1 MAGISVLFVTF
12 LLMFLLGCAVIALVL
27 LVISMVL
34 FAVSKRHARS
44 AGYKVGAVVTL
55 IFGILA
61 AAPPVVMVI
70 LCLVGYVV
78 DEGKKAKEIAA
89 IENKAVVSGDEWR
102 EGFEYNGDWLVPVP
116 IFMNS
121 DSYKHYGDNQNL
133 YEIGAVVQKYSNDY
147 YSLYELVSDSDYPIY
162 YVWVEGFAG
171 GEYYSRTFV
180 KREEYDSVLDFYS
193 TCPLAVKAQWS
204 TAPAG
209 TELSNRWVQ
218 VKTDITEYR
227 QALMQ
232 LADDVLSD
240 VSGKYRVRESVPEG
254 YDEIAFRIQSEDGVF
269 RLDLTVGTGEDGRVL
284 YLNEYRVSDEIVEKY
299 EKLLDALV
307 ETAEGELTLEAV
319 HRKTGNRLRQEMA
332 QKILEGFLHPESA
345 LLLAVVD
352 DILGDDHEVVE
363 KETFYFIPVLY
374 QQAAAGSIKAQLIQQ
389 GMNVGAEEVQEESKP
404 TFWEKLLGLGSFFK

>member
-12 LLMFLLGCAVIALVL
+12 LLMFLLGCAAIALVL

-61 AAPPVVMVI
+61 AAPPVVMGI
-70 LCLVGYVV
+70 LCLVGSVV

-102 EGFEYNGDWLVPVP
+102 EGFEYNGDQLVPVS

-193 TCPLAVKAQWS
+193 TCPLAVKARWS

-240 VSGKYRVRESVPEG
+240 VSGKYRVLESVPEG

-269 RLDLTVGTGEDGRVL
+269 RLDLTVGTGEDGRIL
-284 YLNEYRVSDEIVEKY
+284 YMNEYRVSDETVEEY

-319 HRKTGNRLRQEMA
+319 HQKTGNRLRQEMA
-332 QKILEGFLHPESA
+332 QKIPEAFLHPESA
-345 LLLAVVD
+345 LCFAVVD
-352 DILGDDHEVVE
+352 DIPRNILKVVVE
-363 KETFYFIPVLY
+363 ETLHFIPALY

-389 GMNVGAEEVQEESKP
+389 GMNVGAGEVQEESKP
-404 TFWEKLLGLGSFFK
+404 TFREKLLGLGSFFK